1 MKKKVKKNKKKKFK
15 ISFILPILIS
25 IVMIIGI
32 VFCFIN
38 TMPISKDSE
47 EVMLKIEE
55 GSTIRD
61 VTSVLKEEDLI
72 RNELFLLVYIR
83 LNDFTNVKAGNYA
96 LDKNMSLREILTILN
111 EGSNVKEKTVTIT
124 FTEGKTMRVMAKI
137 IDQKTVNSYDDV
149 FNVLQDKEYIK
160 SLISEYWFLDETI
173 LDENIYYPLEGYLS
187 PNTYE
192 FMADASVK
200 DIFKKLLDQTGIIL
214 EKHKTAIEGSNLNVH
229 QIITLASMVEGEGV
243 SLEDRKNIAGVFI
256 NRLNLGMSLGSDV
269 TTYYA
274 SKIELGER
282 DLYKS
287 ELNSDNPYNT
297 RSSANAGKLPVGPI
311 CNPSEGAIEAV
322 INYTSNDYLYFVA
335 DKNMKV
341 YFTKTDAEHNSIINE
356 LKSSGL
362 WYEFE

>member
-1 MKKKVKKNKKKKFK
+1 MKKNIKKNKKKFRK
-15 ISFILPILIS
+15 IYILPIMIF
-25 IVMIIGI
+25 IVMILGI
-32 VFCFIN
+32 SFCIIN
-38 TMPISKDSE
+38 TMPIQKDSE

-61 VTSVLKEEDLI
+61 VTNVLKEEDLI
-72 RNELFLLVYIR
+72 RNEFFTLVYIR
-83 LNDFTNVKAGNYA
+83 LNDLTNVKAGNYSF
-96 LDKNMSLREILTILN
+96 DKNMDIREILTILN
-111 EGSNVKEKTVTIT
+111 KGSNVKEKTVTIT
-124 FTEGKTMRVMAKI
+124 FTEGKTMRVIAKV

-149 FNVLQDKEYIK
+149 FNVLKDKEYIK
-160 SLISEYWFLDETI
+160 SLISKYWFLDETI
-173 LDENIYYPLEGYLS
+173 LNENIYYPLEGYLS

-200 DIFKKLLDQTGIIL
+200 DIFEKLLDQTGVIL
-214 EKHKTAIEGSNLNVH
+214 EKHKTAIESSNLNVH

-243 SLEDRKNIAGVFI
+243 SLDDRKNIAGVFM

-297 RSSANAGKLPVGPI
+297 RSSANAGKLPIGPI
-311 CNPSEGAIEAV
+311 CNPSEGAIEAA

-341 YFTKTDAEHNSIINE
+341 YFTKNDAEHNKIINE
-356 LKSSGL
+356 LKNSGL